1 MDTANSLRFIDT
13 GVLYIIMYARNKY
26 IYYSALDIFFL
37 SFHNFFDFIF
47 AISITFIIFAVLFRT

>member
-26 IYYSALDIFFL
+26 IYSALDIFFL
-37 SFHNFFDFIF
+37 PFHNFFDFVF